1 MMPPKKTW
9 KAVETRV
16 AKKYGEKRQIG
27 SGSLGRAERSRSD
40 STHETLYVETKYREW
55 TAART
60 WYDDTRIK
68 AKKEKKIPV
77 LILVDKGRPGFL
89 VVVEAKNL
97 KAVADLYDPKPDIDS
112 LGEIPSDGE
121 SVH

>member
-1 MMPPKKTW
+1 MPPKKTW
-9 KAVETRV
+9 KAVERRV

-27 SGSLGRAERSRSD
+27 SGSLGRAERSCSD
-40 STHETLYVETKYREW
+40 STHEKLYIETKYRQKS
-55 TAART
+55 AVRT
-60 WYDDTRIK
+60 LYDDTRIK

-77 LILVDKGRPGFL
+77 VILVDKSRPGFL

-97 KAVADLYDPKPDIDS
+97 KAIADLYDPKPELDS

-121 SVH
+121 TVH